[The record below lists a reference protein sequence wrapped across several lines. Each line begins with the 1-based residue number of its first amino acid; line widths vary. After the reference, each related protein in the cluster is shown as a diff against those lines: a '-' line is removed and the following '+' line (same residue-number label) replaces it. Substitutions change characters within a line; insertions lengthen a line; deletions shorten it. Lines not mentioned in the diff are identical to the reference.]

1 METFKEEVI
10 IEPFDNRSE
19 IATRSNEFLVFA
31 QLQFGDKITNDV
43 LYSRVAEELRRVKK
57 FVKETEKQ
65 CRPRIKQVAE
75 LKKSLLDDMNLLLEN
90 ANKTIPILS
99 GLLVDYDRVLAK
111 RREEQL
117 ARIESER
124 VKQNIDARV
133 SSDERRLER
142 ALELEKAGHKDLA
155 DSILNETSNPS
166 PNPLELVPEPEK
178 PNGLHFRKNW
188 KAEMVADDI
197 DGVDPRFVK
206 KVFDQDMADAYA
218 KSNKNGAKAKGVRFY
233 CKTTAVSS

>member
-10 IEPFDNRSE
+10 NEPFDDRSE
-19 IATRSNEFLVFA
+19 IATLSNAFLGGARGFQSINNAVDYA
-31 QLQFGDKITNDV
+31 EVAGV
-43 LYSRVAEELRRVKK
+43 LKRAKK
-57 FVKETEKQ
+57 FVKDTEAQ
-65 CRPRIKQVAE
+65 CRPRIKQVAN
-75 LKKSLLDDMNLLLEN
+75 LKQSLLDDMKLLLES
-90 ANKTIPILS
+90 ANKSIPILS

-111 RREEQL
+111 RREEEL

-133 SSDERRLER
+133 SSEDRRLER
-142 ALELEKAGHKDLA
+142 ALELEKAGHKGLA
-155 DSILNETSNPS
+155 ESVLNDTLNPS
-166 PNPLELVPEPEK
+166 PAPLELSPEPEK
-178 PNGLHFRKNW
+178 PSGLHFRKNW

-218 KSNKNGAKAKGVRFY
+218 KSNKNGARAKGVRFY

>member
-10 IEPFDNRSE
+10 IEPFDNRSQL
-19 IATRSNEFLVFA
+19 ATLSNAFLGGARGF
-31 QLQFGDKITNDV
+31 QSINNDV
-43 LYSRVAEELRRVKK
+43 DYAEVAGVLKRAKK
-57 FVKETEKQ
+57 FVKDTEAQ
-65 CRPRIKQVAE
+65 CRPRIKQVAN
-75 LKKSLLDDMNLLLEN
+75 LKQSLLDDMKLLLES
-90 ANKTIPILS
+90 ANKSIPILS

-111 RREEQL
+111 RREEEL

-133 SSDERRLER
+133 SSEDPRLER
-142 ALELEKAGHKDLA
+142 ALELEKAGHKGLA
-155 DSILNETSNPS
+155 ESVLNDTLNPS
-166 PNPLELVPEPEK
+166 PAPLELSPEPEK
-178 PNGLHFRKNW
+178 PSGLHFRKNW

-218 KSNKNGAKAKGVRFY
+218 KSNKHGARAMGVRFY